1 MTFSELTFA
10 EIEVLD
16 KDPGVQCLRALRAHP
31 CNKETILERA
41 AKGYAR
47 DPWFAQPSHTAI
59 LQHKGE
65 LWFYENRLVV
75 PEAPGLKDAILTELH
90 DAPYSGHFGFR
101 KTWELVKKDYWWPK
115 LTASI
120 RHWVS
125 TCDRCQRDKASTQ
138 QPAGLLEPLQIPD
151 LKFQSIGMDFIVQ
164 LPMTKTK
171 RNAIFVIVD
180 RLTKMV
186 RLIPCTTTV
195 TAEGVAELFYE
206 HWWNHYGWPQEIV
219 SDWDSKFTGTSWTE
233 LLKITGIKQSMSTPF
248 HPESDGQTERINRI
262 LEDTLRHYVGAKQDD
277 WDKLLPAV
285 EFAIN
290 NSFQESTRTTPFEL
304 VYGQRLRTPLT
315 VEAGG
320 AEPTSYI
327 STSSP
332 SANRIAEQ
340 VRNRVRRAKQCLLQA
355 RDRQKAYADRHRRD
369 ESYTKGQKVLLDV
382 RNGRRQPPPPPV
394 VIDEEP
400 EDEVEQ
406 ILAHRDMR
414 FGPKSKR
421 SKREY
426 LVTFRGYG
434 PEYNLWLPE
443 VQCKKCPEKIQQYWE
458 ANPPTG
464 VVGAKRPA
472 CPKARRAKRARGKSQ

>member
-1 MTFSELTFA
+1 M
-10 EIEVLD
+10 V
-16 KDPGVQCLRALRAHP
+16 
-31 CNKETILERA
+31 
-41 AKGYAR
+41 
-47 DPWFAQPSHTAI
+47 
-59 LQHKGE
+59 
-65 LWFYENRLVV
+65 YENRLVV
-75 PEAPGLKDAILTELH
+75 TEAPGLKDAILTELH

-186 RLIPCTTTV
+186 WLIPCTTTV

-219 SDWDSKFTGTSWTE
+219 SDRDSKFTGTFWTE
-233 LLKITGIKQSMSTPF
+233 LLKITGTKQSMSTPF

-290 NSFQESTRTTPFEL
+290 NSFQESTKTTPFEL

-320 AEPTSYI
+320 AEPTSYV

-382 RNGRRQPPPPPV
+382 RNLSLRIRGSKKLLARWAGPFPILERIGKQAYQIDLKDTLPVHDVFHVSLLKPYKEGGRRQPPPPPV
-394 VIDEEP
+394 VIDGEP

-443 VQCKKCPEKIQQYWE
+443 VQCKNCPEKIQQCWE

-472 CPKARRAKRARGKSQ
+472 CPKARRAKRATGKSQ